1 MNWLHHQCLTEKSHS
16 NVSQNAWNHVSQS
29 FKNSNFL
36 GNGPPSKIV
45 LLCISQHLPCKYTS
59 IHPPSLFSHL
69 FYFIVTTL
77 ITSIKVPP
85 DWSTQK
91 ELSHLGFLSTP
102 ASKRLP
108 QKTDSKECYDL
119 QYLYLC
125 HMYVSLTLFIVWFI
139 ENLVQYLPERNESLD
154 KNTIYALKR
163 RSVLPNRASC
173 LLATRLETISKVIFI
188 FCS

>member
-1 MNWLHHQCLTEKSHS
+1 MSHRAS
-16 NVSQNAWNHVSQS
+16 KIQ
-29 FKNSNFL
+29 F
-36 GNGPPSKIV
+36 GPPSKIL
-45 LLCISQHLPCKYTS
+45 LLCNSLHLPCKYTS

-85 DWSTQK
+85 DWSTQN

-163 RSVLPNRASC
+163 RSVIPNRASC
-173 LLATRLETISKVIFI
+173 LLATRLETISKVMFI

>member
-1 MNWLHHQCLTEKSHS
+1 MCPRMLEIMSHRAS
-16 NVSQNAWNHVSQS
+16 KIQFRS
-29 FKNSNFL
+29 
-36 GNGPPSKIV
+36 PSKIV
-45 LLCISQHLPCKYTS
+45 LLCNSLHLPCKYTS
-59 IHPPSLFSHL
+59 IHPPSLFSHP

-154 KNTIYALKR
+154 KNTIYALKGGV
-163 RSVLPNRASC
+163 SYQIG
-173 LLATRLETISKVIFI
+173 LAAY
-188 FCS
+188 